1 MNGQLKLAGT
11 AILASVVAA
20 NTWAESEGLG
30 IEEVIVTAQKREQS
44 LQDVP
49 SAVNVLTADM
59 LEKTNTKKFS
69 DLVKITPGLYISDTR
84 DGLGQAVS
92 LRGVGVAPF
101 VSNLRPSVTVFIDE
115 VPLYRLDSAFSSLL
129 DLARIEVLKGPQS
142 TLYGKE
148 VAAGAMLMTT
158 KKPNL
163 DELEGSISVE
173 AGSNSKRE
181 LRGTLN
187 LPLTDALAVRLAA
200 YGGEV
205 EGELTNIMTGQ
216 VQETENS
223 GARLRLL
230 YALSD
235 NLQLILTHEQHETQ
249 VRKAVR
255 ERVSYGV
262 GTQAL
267 YEAGQLSLAADP
279 FDNLTAVATPSGR
292 DIRTRN
298 SALHINWDI
307 NEEWSLTSITG
318 HQLFDRELAQGGA
331 IPGYPGLAGGDGAF
345 LPFSVLTFRADG
357 SPGNERSL
365 SQELRLSHVY
375 GKWSGLYGVFYN
387 KLDSGEATSIL
398 VGTPQPGAFTLT
410 TARERD
416 NSEWSIYTHH
426 TYDMTDRSQ
435 LVFGLRYAESKLNQR
450 NLSSFFTG
458 YYGDGTIP
466 LGDKK
471 KATFENF
478 GGTLKWV
485 YSLNDDV
492 NIFAGVAQ
500 GYKPGGFNDAPG
512 IGPFDE
518 ETSVSWELGLKGMF
532 FDQRLRVG
540 ASLFQQ
546 TYEDYQVQEFNPD
559 TAAGLSSIL
568 SNAAEA
574 TVEGVEAEFLWLL
587 NESWTVD
594 GAVSYINARY
604 DSYKNASCN
613 DVQKLA
619 LIGTTAGDM
628 VAGCTATEDSNG
640 GAPDGFQDLS
650 GKRLS
655 QNSPW
660 SGNLNLQYSSNLGEG
675 MAWFARGE
683 LAYKGGHYGFVTLEP
698 GSFQKAYTLVNARIG
713 VSGVD
718 GSWEVALYGKNLS
731 DKDYIGGFFPGRD
744 GELGIVGIKGEGR
757 TVGVQGKY
765 NF

>member
-1 MNGQLKLAGT
+1 MKGQLKITGS
-11 AILASVVAA
+11 AILACAVAA
-20 NTWAESEGLG
+20 NTWAEADGLG

-49 SAVNVLTADM
+49 SAVNVLTEDM
-59 LEKTNTKKFS
+59 LEKTNTRKFS

-101 VSNLRPSVTVFIDE
+101 VSNLRPSVTVFIDD
-115 VPLYRLDSAFSSLL
+115 VPLYRLDSAFSSLM

-158 KKPNL
+158 NKPNL
-163 DELEGSISVE
+163 DAMEGSVSVE
-173 AGSNSKRE
+173 AGSNSLQE

-187 LPLTDALAVRLAA
+187 LPLTDTLAMRVAA
-200 YGGEV
+200 YDGDV
-205 EGELTNIMTGQ
+205 DGELTNILTGK
-216 VQETENS
+216 VQETERS

-230 YALSD
+230 WEPSD
-235 NLQLILTHEQHETQ
+235 TLQLILTHEQHETK
-249 VRKAVR
+249 VRDAVR

-262 GTQAL
+262 GTQAAF
-267 YEAGQLSLAADP
+267 EAGQLTLAADP
-279 FDNLTAVATPSGR
+279 FDNKTAVATPSGR

-307 NEEWSLTSITG
+307 NDEWSLTSITG
-318 HQLFDRELAQGGA
+318 HQLYDRELAQGGTL
-331 IPGYPGLAGGDGAF
+331 PGFPGLAGGDGAF
-345 LPFSVLTFRADG
+345 LPYPVLTFRADG

-387 KLDSGEATSIL
+387 TLDSGEATSIL

-410 TARERD
+410 TARERE
-416 NSEWSIYTHH
+416 NSEWSVYTHH
-426 TYDMTDRSQ
+426 TYDMTDRTQ

-450 NLSSFFTG
+450 NLTSFFTG
-458 YYGDGTIP
+458 FYGDGTTP
-466 LGDKK
+466 LGPKK

-478 GGTLKWV
+478 GGTLKV
-485 YSLNDDV
+485 VVALNDDV

-518 ETSVSWELGLKGMF
+518 ETSVSWEIGLKGTF

-559 TAAGLSSIL
+559 VAAGLSNIL

-574 TVEGVEAEFLWLL
+574 SVEGFESEFLLLL
-587 NESWTVD
+587 NERWSLD

-613 DVQKLA
+613 DVQKLG
-619 LIGTTAGDM
+619 L
-628 VAGCTATEDSNG
+628 NG
-640 GAPDGFQDLS
+640 QSCPDGFQDLS

-660 SGNLNLQYSSNLGEG
+660 SGNLNLEYNNAIGDGLT
-675 MAWFARGE
+675 WFARGE
-683 LAYKGGHYGFVTLEP
+683 WAYKGGHFGFVNLEP
-698 GSFQKAYTLVNARIG
+698 NSYQSAYSLLNARVGLSSI
-713 VSGVD
+713 D
-718 GSWEVALYGKNLS
+718 GSWELALYGKNLG
-731 DKDYIGGFFPGRD
+731 DKNYIGGFFPGRD
-744 GELGIVGIKGEGR
+744 GELGVVGIKGEGR
-757 TVGVQGKY
+757 TFGVQGKY